1 MVKVEAPST
10 IVKDSPVLLKQR
22 TLMVVALDGVKRKV
36 LAGVPEEL
44 SPELDGTVTTAPAL
58 SL

>member
-10 IVKDSPVLLKQR
+10 TVRVSPVELRQR
-22 TLMVVALDGVKRKV
+22 TLTEIALVGVKIKV

-44 SPELDGTVTTAPAL
+44 SVALEGLTTTAAA
-58 SL
+58 

>member
-1 MVKVEAPST
+1 VKVEAPST

-22 TLMVVALDGVKRKV
+22 TLRVVALDGVKRKV

-44 SPELDGTVTTAPAL
+44 SLALEGLTTTEAAL

>member
-1 MVKVEAPST
+1 VKVEAPST
-10 IVKDSPVLLKQR
+10 IVRVSPVELRQR
-22 TLMVVALDGVKRKV
+22 TLIETALDGVKRKV

-44 SPELDGTVTTAPAL
+44 SLALEGLTTTEAAL

>member
-10 IVKDSPVLLKQR
+10 TVRVSPVLLRQR
-22 TLMVVALDGVKRKV
+22 TLTEVVARGVKRKV

-44 SPELDGTVTTAPAL
+44 SVALEGVTTTAPA
-58 SL
+58 